1 MTNISLSSALKF
13 GSAFLIAT
21 TIVACTERD
30 GKEEL
35 AAGKLAYENKDV
47 VKADKMLTKSL
58 QYNPENVETLIY
70 KARLKLDQGEIAE
83 AKTIIDQALVLDG
96 EAVDV
101 LMLHAQ
107 IAYHARD
114 YQAAV
119 KEFTFLA
126 ENNANTPQI
135 RSQALT
141 GLGVVEMSSNNYDLA
156 RIDFLKAIRMDRRN
170 SSAWYHLGLLYR
182 DSFNYYEAS
191 LEQFEFFVRLDMF
204 ADQRVQ
210 KVQRVI
216 IPELKESIASQA
228 VQTPGASKRDPA
240 ASAAAIQKAEEA
252 WKKGTFKTAR
262 LRYTDAYNADPLSYN
277 AALGLAKA
285 WEKTDKT
292 IDGQKKAFEY
302 YRAACKLS
310 PGKTSTF
317 VTAGE
322 LAMKLGYSAQAVE
335 IYSRALAATPT
346 NTTVIDGLI
355 RALKKTGNKAKI
367 AAAYQEYRDS
377 LPKPVKK

>member
-13 GSAFLIAT
+13 GSAFLLAAT
-21 TIVACTERD
+21 LVGCGERD

-83 AKTIIDQALVLDG
+83 AKSIIDQALVLDG

-107 IAYHARD
+107 IAFHARD
-114 YQAAV
+114 YQIAT
-119 KEFTFLA
+119 KEFSALA
-126 ENNANTPQI
+126 ENAANTPQI
-135 RSQALT
+135 RSQAFT
-141 GLGVVEMSSNNYDLA
+141 GLGVVEMGMNNFDFA
-156 RIDFLKAIRMDRRN
+156 RINFLKAIRIDRRN
-170 SSAWYHLGLLYR
+170 SSAWYNLGFLYR
-182 DSFNYYEAS
+182 DYYYYYEAA

-216 IPELKESIASQA
+216 IPELKESIAAQA
-228 VQTPGASKRDPA
+228 VQTPGASKRDST

-277 AALGLAKA
+277 AAIGLAKA

-317 VTAGE
+317 ITAGE

-377 LPKPVKK
+377 LPKPIKK